1 MTVASTAWNSSS
13 LDKSKVAEKL
23 IASWKLADMI
33 GSAGKALAIVS
44 AVSSAHDV
52 GRNPVATTAGR
63 AEFKKYKRQ
72 LSDDLSD
79 FP

>member
-23 IASWKLADMI
+23 IASWKLADMFAVQRA
-33 GSAGKALAIVS
+33 SAIFS

-52 GRNPVATTAGR
+52 DRKLVATTAGR